1 MPKYGRSKVIRS
13 LILLSVLA
21 VPWQAFADDGKPKLL
36 LMDLKATLIEPEAV
50 GIITNMVS
58 AEMAGY
64 EAHFEIITNADM
76 RQMVALEA
84 EKQSMG
90 CADDSSCLAELAGAM
105 GARFVMFGEVG
116 KLGTNIIIT
125 VNLFD
130 SQEAKAAGRVIVRA
144 KSLDEVPDK
153 IPPALTKLVKKFV
166 PQTPVAAAVV
176 SPPSSTPAP
185 KVTKAPAEP
194 VPELAPEPKEEADE
208 ELASGSSFPWL
219 PVTGLLVV
227 AAAGGAAASLYGW
240 PAYSTAVESEK
251 AYQAV
256 RDDNSPQ
263 SLADY
268 DEAQEDR
275 RAFFAGPV
283 YGMVGG
289 ALVGLAAA
297 SFALYLTGNALSQGA
312 E

>member
-1 MPKYGRSKVIRS
+1 MPWAWS
-13 LILLSVLA
+13 LIIVLLA
-21 VPWQAFADDGKPKLL
+21 PWTAMAEQEKPKMLL
-36 LMDLKATLIEPEAV
+36 LDLKATLIEADAV
-50 GIITNMVS
+50 GIITNMMS
-58 AEMAGY
+58 AEMASY
-64 EAHFEIITNADM
+64 EDHFEIITNSDM

-116 KLGTNIIIT
+116 KLGKNIIIT

-194 VPELAPEPKEEADE
+194 VPAPEPKEEADGE
-208 ELASGSSFPWL
+208 VASGSSFPWL
-219 PVTGLLVV
+219 PVTGLVVV
-227 AAAGGAAASLYGW
+227 AAAGGATAGLYGW

-263 SLADY
+263 SLANY

-275 RAFFAGPV
+275 QAFFAGPV

-297 SFALYLTGNALSQGA
+297 SFALYLTGDALSQGA

>member
-1 MPKYGRSKVIRS
+1 MPWAWP
-13 LILLSVLA
+13 LIIALLA
-21 VPWQAFADDGKPKLL
+21 PWTAMAEPEKPKMLL
-36 LMDLKATLIEPEAV
+36 LDLKATLIEADAV
-50 GIITNMVS
+50 GIITNMMS
-58 AEMAGY
+58 AEMASY
-64 EAHFEIITNADM
+64 EDHFEIITNADM

-116 KLGTNIIIT
+116 KLGKNIIIT
-125 VNLFD
+125 LNLFD

-194 VPELAPEPKEEADE
+194 VPAPEPKDEADGE
-208 ELASGSSFPWL
+208 VASDSSFPWL
-219 PVTGLLVV
+219 PVTGLVVV
-227 AAAGGAAASLYGW
+227 AAAGGAAAGLYGW

-263 SLADY
+263 SVANYDQAQAD
-268 DEAQEDR
+268 QQ
-275 RAFFAGPV
+275 AFFAGPV

-289 ALVGLAAA
+289 AVVGLAAA
-297 SFALYLTGNALSQGA
+297 SFALYLTGDALSQGA